1 MTSARSFLIRG
12 LLAGLIAGLV
22 AFGVAYVVGE
32 PAINAA
38 IAIEEAGGLGDHHA
52 DHPAAARRQ
61 LRLPP
66 RCRGS
71 LQSTVGLLT
80 GTMVAGV
87 TLGGLLGVLSALAL
101 GRFGRLGVR
110 GVSVSLAAI
119 GFVSVSLMPFM
130 AYPPN
135 PPAIG
140 HPDTIG
146 VRTALYFI
154 MLAASIIAAVT
165 AVLVGRELA
174 ERWGAWYG
182 TLIAIAGYL
191 PVTISAMVLLPSYSE
206 VPADFPATVLYE
218 FRGGQSADPAGPLGH
233 ARGGAR
239 RAAVPAATSHRRRK
253 SLSLTTRSSCP
264 DVISP
269 PSPDVYAEARS
280 RLDALAKPVGR
291 AGPARGFGRVAGGL
305 PGDLP
310 ATSLGPGAGSDHG
323 R

>member
-12 LLAGLIAGLV
+12 LLAGLFAGLI
-22 AFGVAYVVGE
+22 AFGVAYVAGE

-38 IAIEEAGGLGDHHA
+38 IAIEESGGLGAHHA
-52 DHPAAARRQ
+52 HHPTADDSSGAAEVP
-61 LRLPP
+61 RL
-66 RCRGS
+66 

-80 GTMVAGV
+80 GTLVAGV

-110 GVSVSLAAI
+110 GVSLSLAAI
-119 GFVSVSLMPFM
+119 GFVSVSLMPFV

-191 PVTISAMVLLPSYSE
+191 LVTISAMALLPSYSE
-206 VPADFPATVLYE
+206 VPAGFPATLLYE
-218 FRGGQSADPAGPLGH
+218 FRGASLLTQLALWASLGV
-233 ARGGAR
+233 ALGELLYRLQR
-239 RAAVPAATSHRRRK
+239 RSGVEV
-253 SLSLTTRSSCP
+253 LEP
-264 DVISP
+264 D
-269 PSPDVYAEARS
+269 YAEQLS
-280 RLDALAKPVGR
+280 
-291 AGPARGFGRVAGGL
+291 
-305 PGDLP
+305 
-310 ATSLGPGAGSDHG
+310 
-323 R
+323 